1 MRQSGEEFSWFR
13 NFNALS
19 NIEWRVNI
27 FKYLESEISACV
39 DVKYQNLHIDKDITI
54 TNERIAAA
62 YVDHWFIEWTALK
75 EPSVKATK
83 RGGGRKWN
91 FKA

>member
-27 FKYLESEISACV
+27 FKYLESEINACV
-39 DVKYQNLHIDKDITI
+39 DVKYSNLHIDKDITI

-62 YVDHWFIEWTALK
+62 YVDHWFIE
-75 EPSVKATK
+75 
-83 RGGGRKWN
+83 
-91 FKA
+91 